1 MTEDR
6 TEHRHSAD
14 PEGPGA
20 ARLDRWLFGVRLF
33 KSRSL
38 ATQAATGGKVHLN
51 GERVK
56 PSREV
61 RPGDVVTF
69 VRGAVE
75 FECTVAAIPVRR
87 GPATEAAKCYVE
99 TPASVA
105 RRAEFSQRMK
115 IASALTPRPDERPN
129 KHDRQ
134 ALRRLRGRD

>member
-1 MTEDR
+1 MSENRTED
-6 TEHRHSAD
+6 
-14 PEGPGA
+14 GPGA
-20 ARLDRWLFGVRLF
+20 ARIDRWLFGVRLF

-38 ATQAATGGKVHLN
+38 ATQAVTGGKVHLN

-61 RPGDVVTF
+61 RAGDVVTF

-75 FECTVAAIPVRR
+75 FECTVTAIPARR
-87 GPATEAAKCYVE
+87 GPATEAARCYVE
-99 TPASVA
+99 SPASEA
-105 RRAEFSQRMK
+105 RRAEFAQRMR
-115 IASALTPRPDERPN
+115 IASGLAPRPDERPD